1 MKKIATNQLNL
12 EDIPTDYKWNSFVQ
26 FALSFDPRLEID
38 QWGESD
44 YISPNRLPTKS
55 DSIIGLRSYLYHLQR
70 VNNQEINDE
79 NTLKFRVEKVYILLR
94 EKLREF

>member
-12 EDIPTDYKWNSFVQ
+12 EDVPTDYKWNSFVQ

-38 QWGESD
+38 QWSESD

-55 DSIIGLRSYLYHLQR
+55 DSIIGLRSYLYHL
-70 VNNQEINDE
+70 
-79 NTLKFRVEKVYILLR
+79 
-94 EKLREF
+94 

>member
-12 EDIPTDYKWNSFVQ
+12 EDVPTDYKWNSFVQ

-38 QWGESD
+38 QWSESD

-70 VNNQEINDE
+70 
-79 NTLKFRVEKVYILLR
+79 
-94 EKLREF
+94 

>member
-12 EDIPTDYKWNSFVQ
+12 EDVPADYKWNSFVQ

-55 DSIIGLRSYLYHLQR
+55 DSRQSK
-70 VNNQEINDE
+70 
-79 NTLKFRVEKVYILLR
+79 T
-94 EKLREF
+94 